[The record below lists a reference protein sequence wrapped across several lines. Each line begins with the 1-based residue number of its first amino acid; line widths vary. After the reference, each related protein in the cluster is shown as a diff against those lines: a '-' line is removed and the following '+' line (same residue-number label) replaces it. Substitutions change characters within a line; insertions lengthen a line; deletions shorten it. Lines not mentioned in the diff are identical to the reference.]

1 MKHLPFLLETAAYI
15 QSAKDFREYLY
26 ALGYRPHTC
35 ESSPAN
41 VKEFLYRMEMRGVL
55 RQSDITRE
63 DIEEY
68 YEYLQ
73 TRPNYRRAGGLSSKA
88 ISMQMSTLRRYF
100 DYLEQT
106 GQLTAN
112 PYSSLHYPSAISSPS
127 DILTQ
132 EEIKQLYGAAR
143 SLREIAILDIFYGC
157 GLRKSEAE
165 KLNTEDIHF
174 RTRILYVREG
184 KGKKRRAIPITEKI
198 AGELKRYYLHERST
212 YISSITPDNE
222 TAFILNKWGTRMNG
236 PSYFTL
242 IKEIAKNTEIKKRI
256 HLHILRHSIASHLL
270 ENGLPIEYIREFLGH
285 EFLETTQIYTRVS
298 EKLLQQIHTP
308 NETTTTE
315 HKGIPSKQVPSHHG
329 NTLPAGNKPLS

>member
-15 QSAKDFREYLY
+15 QSVKSFREYLY
-26 ALGYRPHTC
+26 ALGYQSHSC

-41 VKEFLYRMEMRGVL
+41 VKEFLYRMEMHGIYH
-55 RQSDITRE
+55 QSDITSE

-73 TRPNYRRAGGLSSKA
+73 TRPNYRREGGLSSKA
-88 ISMQMSTLRRYF
+88 ISTQMCSLRRYF

-106 GQLTAN
+106 GQLTEN
-112 PYSSLHYPSAISSPS
+112 PYSSLNYPCAASSPS

-143 SLREIAILDIFYGC
+143 SLREVAILNIFYGC

-174 RTRILYVREG
+174 KNRILYVREG

-198 AGELKRYYLHERST
+198 EKELKGYYLHERST
-212 YISSITPDNE
+212 YISSLTPDNE
-222 TAFILNKWGTRMNG
+222 KAFILNKWGTRMNG

-242 IKEIAKNTEIKKRI
+242 IKEIAKNAGIKKRV

-270 ENGLPIEYIREFLGH
+270 ENGLSIEFIREFLGH

-298 EKLLQQIHTP
+298 EKLLQQIHSP
-308 NETTTTE
+308 NETGTTE
-315 HKGIPSKQVPSHHG
+315 R
-329 NTLPAGNKPLS
+329 A